1 MDQVGR
7 PMNQRL
13 RISFQDQ
20 EIELE
25 GSTDF
30 VERWAPEL
38 RSWLAGSASDTS
50 LSSKPK
56 PTNSTPVTTSISDT
70 AAHLPDRE
78 AAVNGTPSGF
88 SFGEFMHQFPRQVT
102 DVDRMLIAGLYV
114 QRHTQDDCFSTASAN
129 SLLLDQGFKVGN
141 ASQSVKQNV
150 TARRAFRVTNGRYR
164 VSSEGEDYLKR
175 LGGDHPIYRG

>member
-1 MDQVGR
+1 
-7 PMNQRL
+7 MNQRL

-30 VERWAPEL
+30 VEKWAPEL
-38 RSWLAGSASDTS
+38 RSWLAGSASG
-50 LSSKPK
+50 SSMSSSPK
-56 PTNSTPVTTSISDT
+56 PTITTPAAAPSSDPAT
-70 AAHLPDRE
+70 RLPDRE
-78 AAVNGTPSGF
+78 AAVNVPPSDL

-129 SLLLDQGFKVGN
+129 GLLLDQGFKVGN

-150 TARRAFRVTNGRYR
+150 TAKRAFRVTNGRYR